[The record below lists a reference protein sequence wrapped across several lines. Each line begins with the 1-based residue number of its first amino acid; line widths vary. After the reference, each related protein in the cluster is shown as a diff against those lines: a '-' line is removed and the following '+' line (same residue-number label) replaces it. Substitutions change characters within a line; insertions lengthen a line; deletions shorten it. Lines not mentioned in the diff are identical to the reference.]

1 MPCKTFKRKN
11 IKGKKTKRN
20 ARCRKSRSNIR
31 KMRGGAS
38 ASASASPQVFESYV
52 SRTLDADQ
60 LRLQSVLNKLE
71 HYFPDVKT
79 EYERERL
86 KLIENWTK
94 LTYATQHEYGYTFV
108 DVRRDNIN
116 TFIDGLINE
125 INKQN
130 NTQKFKIILSKEI
143 KKILKS
149 STLSEELKDFNINLL
164 TNKFDE
170 ILAFL
175 SSQKI
180 IPKPDLSNEQIAKNL
195 QASRELLNARKSKK
209 EASKMAQQA
218 LQNAETQ
225 KLINH
230 ETNMKN
236 NHAYRTKFERE
247 IEILNNIHSEL
258 VKYKLTDSAKILHI
272 IANWYNYDDET
283 KKQKLTNLLTKYP
296 I

>member
-31 KMRGGAS
+31 KMIGG
-38 ASASASPQVFESYV
+38 ASASPQVFESYV

-71 HYFPDVKT
+71 HYFPNVKPI
-79 EYERERL
+79 YEGKRL
-86 KLIENWTK
+86 ELIENWTK
-94 LTYATQHEYGYTFV
+94 LTYATQHEYGYTSV
-108 DVRRDNIN
+108 DDRTVDIN
-116 TFIDGLINE
+116 KFIDGLIE
-125 INKQN
+125 DITTQN
-130 NTQKFKIILSKEI
+130 NKDKFKIILSTEI
-143 KKILKS
+143 ENVLFS
-149 STLSEELKDFNINLL
+149 PTLSEKHKKNSMDLL

-175 SSQKI
+175 NSQKI
-180 IPKPDLSNEQIAKNL
+180 IPKPVLSIEQMEKNL
-195 QASRELLNARKSKK
+195 EASRVLRTAKARRNA
-209 EASKMAQQA
+209 EHVIAQQA
-218 LQNAETQ
+218 LQNAEKQ
-225 KLINH
+225 KIINH
-230 ETNMKN
+230 ENKMKTNQT
-236 NHAYRTKFERE
+236 YRTKFESE
-247 IEILNNIHSEL
+247 IDILTKIHSEL
-258 VKYKLTDSAKILHI
+258 VKYQHVDRFKIPPI